1 MIESG
6 SGRQFRP
13 GLAGAHGRL
22 IARAGVLAI
31 VVGLGVGLG
40 LHFALSRSAT
50 PAAVVSSRHGLDG
63 EATWAA
69 GARVAPAIN
78 TLRDQAGQPFSLA
91 KLHGKTVAVVFWDSH
106 CHQECPLEGRQM
118 AAIERSLPRAQRPVL
133 VVVSVNPAQD
143 TPASVKAAVRAWGLA
158 GLAPWYWL
166 MGSRARLAP
175 IWRAYHIYV
184 APHPVNGDIAHTEA
198 VVLLDRSGYERSAYL
213 FPFAARFFSHDLRH
227 LAAERP
233 S

>member
-1 MIESG
+1 MIQSG
-6 SGRQFRP
+6 SGR
-13 GLAGAHGRL
+13 RL
-22 IARAGVLAI
+22 ELTWARGWLFALVAAVAI

-40 LHFALSRSAT
+40 LHFALSRSAA

-69 GARVAPAIN
+69 DARAAPAISS
-78 TLRDQAGQPFSLA
+78 LRDQAGQPFSLTQ
-91 KLHGKTVAVVFWDSH
+91 LHGKTVAVVFWDSH
-106 CHQECPLEGRQM
+106 CHQECPLEGREM
-118 AAIERSLPRAQRPVL
+118 AAIDRSLPRAQRPAL
-133 VVVSVNPAQD
+133 VVVSVNPQHD
-143 TPASVKAAVRAWGLA
+143 TPASAKAAVRSWGLA

-166 MGSRARLAP
+166 MGPRTRLAP

-184 APHPVNGDIAHTEA
+184 APRPVNGDIAHTEA
-198 VVLLDRSGYERSAYL
+198 VILVDRSGYERSAYL
-213 FPFAARFFSHDLRH
+213 FPFAPRFLAHDLRH